1 MNAIILCG
9 GLSTR
14 LKDITK
20 NIPKILLEIKGKTV
34 LDWQLEK
41 IKELGLNEVVLAAGH
56 LSEVLK
62 KTIGE
67 ERNGIK
73 LIYAI
78 EKERLGTGGAIKYA
92 LSHLQNPQLP
102 TFVLN
107 GDILTGVSLRE
118 MLVKLNPDREGILM
132 GAQVENAS
140 SYGTLVFDE
149 KNRLL
154 DFKEKEGKK
163 VAGYIN
169 GGIYLFTHKVQQYFP
184 EEIDSFSVEYD
195 VFPKMKELDVY
206 IFDGEWVDIGVPER
220 LEWARNHWNDQ
231 TPMSNDQ

>member
-20 NIPKILLEIKGKTV
+20 SIPKVLLEIKGKTV

-41 IKELGLNEVVLAAGH
+41 IKEIGLNEVVLAAGH

-62 KTIGE
+62 NIVGE
-67 ERNGIK
+67 ERNGVK

-78 EKERLGTGGAIKYA
+78 EKERLGTGGAIKFA
-92 LSHLQNPQLP
+92 FSHLKDPHLP

-107 GDILTGVSLRE
+107 GDILTGVNLRE
-118 MLVKLNPDREGILM
+118 MLVRLNPDKEGLLL
-132 GAQVENAS
+132 GARVEDS
-140 SYGTLVFDE
+140 STYGTLLFDE
-149 KNRLL
+149 KNNLL
-154 DFKEKEGKK
+154 EFKEKEGKNIP
-163 VAGYIN
+163 GYIN
-169 GGIYLFTHKVQQYFP
+169 GGIYLFTHKAHEHFP
-184 EEIDSFSVEYD
+184 KELNSFSVEYD

-206 IFDGEWVDIGVPER
+206 TFDGDWIDIGVPER
-220 LEWARNHWNDQ
+220 LEWARENWKN
-231 TPMSNDQ
+231 NI